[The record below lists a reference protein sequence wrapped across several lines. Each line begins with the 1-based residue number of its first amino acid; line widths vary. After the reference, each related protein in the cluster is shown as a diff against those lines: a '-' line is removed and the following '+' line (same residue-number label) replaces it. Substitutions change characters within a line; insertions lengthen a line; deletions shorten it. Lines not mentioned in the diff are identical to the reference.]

1 MVGTFKILQLVARQS
16 MYVRPDRPLV
26 VKCTFDRWN
35 KHINFA
41 SAKNC
46 SYDLLKNKVRSRSK
60 LSVTRNLLT
69 RSHTL
74 TLCRSNSV
82 SPSMLPPT

>member
-1 MVGTFKILQLVARQS
+1 

-35 KHINFA
+35 KHISFA

-46 SYDLLKNKVRSRSK
+46 SYDLLKNKVWSQYQVINAYELKQSFIHIDIVDRT
-60 LSVTRNLLT
+60 VLLP
-69 RSHTL
+69 
-74 TLCRSNSV
+74 LCYSLRD
-82 SPSMLPPT
+82 LLQG